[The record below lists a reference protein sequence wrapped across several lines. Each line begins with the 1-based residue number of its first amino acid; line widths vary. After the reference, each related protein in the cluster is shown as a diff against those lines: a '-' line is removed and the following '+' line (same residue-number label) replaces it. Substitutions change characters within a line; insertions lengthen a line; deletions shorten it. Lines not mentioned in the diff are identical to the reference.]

1 MSDVLHLADV
11 DEEDR
16 FSRFRLIGW
25 WDQSRLAGAK
35 VLLIGV
41 GAIGNEVLKNLAL
54 LGIGNVFV
62 ADLDTIENSNLSRS
76 VLFRAGDAGQPKA
89 VVAAERAR
97 EIYPDLRVKPFH
109 GNIVY
114 DLGLGI
120 YRWADVIVGG
130 LDNREARVAINRA
143 ASRAGKIWIDGAIER
158 LDGVARV
165 FDPVC
170 GPCYECT
177 MNEVDWKMLE
187 ARRSCALLTR
197 KEMEQGKVPT
207 TPTTASV
214 IAGIQCQEAVKLLHG
229 LDVLSGRGFVFEG
242 TSHQSYVVTY
252 SRKDDCLS
260 HEPYEPIES
269 LPNSVSDTT
278 LGDFLDRVR
287 RELGPQAIVEF
298 NNDLL
303 SSLSCPRCGRE
314 EEVFKSLGKVGEAEG
329 KCPGCGA
336 DRVPHTFHTIAGEEP
351 FLDRTLAAVGVPAWD
366 IIGARAGMNQRYYEF
381 SGDKPAVLG
390 KLAS

>member
-1 MSDVLHLADV
+1 
-11 DEEDR
+11 
-16 FSRFRLIGW
+16 
-25 WDQSRLAGAK
+25 
-35 VLLIGV
+35 
-41 GAIGNEVLKNLAL
+41 
-54 LGIGNVFV
+54 
-62 ADLDTIENSNLSRS
+62 
-76 VLFRAGDAGQPKA
+76 
-89 VVAAERAR
+89 
-97 EIYPDLRVKPFH
+97 
-109 GNIVY
+109 
-114 DLGLGI
+114 
-120 YRWADVIVGG
+120 
-130 LDNREARVAINRA
+130 
-143 ASRAGKIWIDGAIER
+143 
-158 LDGVARV
+158 
-165 FDPVC
+165 
-170 GPCYECT
+170 

-197 KEMEQGKVPT
+197 QEMEQGKVPT

-269 LPNSVSDTT
+269 LPLSVFDTT
-278 LGDFLDRVR
+278 LGDFLERVR

-314 EEVFKSLGKVGEAEG
+314 DALFKSLGKVGEAEG

-336 DRVPHTFHTIAGEEP
+336 DRVPHTYHTIAGDEP
-351 FLDRTLAAVGVPAWD
+351 FLDRTLADVGVPAWD
-366 IIGARAGMNQRYYEF
+366 IVGARAGMRQRYFEF
-381 SGDKPAVLG
+381 SGDKSAVLG
-390 KLAS
+390 NLR